1 MLYLCAVGYLPA
13 YVYGRGRLLLLL
25 FLHLFDGTA
34 FLVSPLCFSFVF
46 RIFLFFYISVQIRYD
61 TDICILS
68 VRCFLF
74 LCFLYEKNLLYFS
87 IAVAKPYYY
96 TWGSSYFLV
105 FRLASSSPFYCYAL
119 FSSLSRTEGLFPRRK
134 TRIKPAKIFDSCGF
148 EKNYGIPEA

>member
-25 FLHLFDGTA
+25 FLRLFDGTA
-34 FLVSPLCFSFVF
+34 FLVSPLCLSFVF

-87 IAVAKPYYY
+87 IAVAKPLLYMRFFFY
-96 TWGSSYFLV
+96 SIL
-105 FRLASSSPFYCYAL
+105 RLAPSSPFYCYAL
-119 FSSLSRTEGLFPRRK
+119 LRNK
-134 TRIKPAKIFDSCGF
+134 KRIFMPQPGDWPDGPKITFAAPGCFLLPS
-148 EKNYGIPEA
+148 KV